1 MNIAEQMKDVLKE
14 EIKAAV
20 LKAGLAEESQI
31 PNVVLETPKDKT
43 HGDYSTNMAMQ
54 LARVAK
60 KAPRQIAE
68 EIVAHFDKG
77 KASIEKLDIAGPGF
91 INFYMNNQYLTKLIP
106 SVLEAGEA
114 YGETNIGNG
123 ERVQVEFVSANPTG
137 DLHLGHARGA
147 AVGDSLCN
155 VLSKAGYDVSRE
167 YYINDAGNQINNL
180 ALSVE
185 VRYFEALGLEKPMPE
200 DGYRGEDI
208 IAIGKRLA
216 EEYGDRFVNEE
227 ESERLAFFREY
238 GLKYELEK
246 LRKDLENFRV
256 PFDVWYSET
265 SLYQNGKID
274 KALEA
279 LREKGH
285 VYEEDGATWFRSTT
299 FGDDKDRVLIK
310 KDGTYTY
317 LLPDIAYHK
326 DKLDRGFD
334 KLINVWGADHHGYIP
349 RMKAAI
355 EALGYEK
362 GTLEVEII
370 QLVHLYKNG
379 EKIKMSKRTGK
390 AVTMR
395 DLIEEVGLDAV
406 RYFFAMRSA
415 DTHMDFDLDLAVS
428 TSNENP
434 VYYAQYA
441 HARIC
446 SMLRQGEE
454 QGLKPAADLDFSHI
468 QSEKEYDLL
477 KTIGGFP
484 EAVAEAAEK
493 RIPHRVTNYIYDLAS
508 ALHSFYNAEKVIDP
522 ENEEK
527 SRARLALMKATQI
540 TLNNALQLIGVS
552 APGKN
557 VITIKRTKSSGFV
570 LFL

>member
-238 GLKYELEK
+238 GLKYELDK

-274 KALEA
+274 TALEA

-379 EKIKMSKRTGK
+379 EKMKMSKRTGK

-395 DLIEEVGLDAV
+395 DLVEEVGLDAV

-552 APGKN
+552 APEKM
-557 VITIKRTKSSGFV
+557 
-570 LFL
+570 

>member
-54 LARVAK
+54 LARIAK

-68 EIVAHFDKG
+68 EIVSHFDKG

-106 SVLEAGEA
+106 SVLEAGKA

-279 LREKGH
+279 IREKGH

-379 EKIKMSKRTGK
+379 EKMKMSKRTGK

-508 ALHSFYNAEKVIDP
+508 SLHSFYNAEKVIDP

-552 APGKN
+552 APEKM
-557 VITIKRTKSSGFV
+557 
-570 LFL
+570 